1 MGNLTDSFPAASSSN
16 VLEIVHGSCDGRSIT
31 VGSGTY
37 TLQNVTAIQNLST
50 SYADITGSS
59 ISYAPPSG
67 TRYVC
72 YRFNFKWGSANDGSA
87 GISHWYV
94 DIDGTEV
101 SGSYQCISSIYSG
114 NHSHEHAQFPD
125 AAMWAT
131 FDLTASADSAAN
143 SEFASWTSAKTIKVR
158 GREYNS
164 TYQATAHYNRYRNGT
179 TASGVYAYNKPNLS
193 IIALS

>member
-37 TLQNVTAIQNLST
+37 TLQNVTALQSLGT
-50 SYADITGSS
+50 SYVDISGSS
-59 ISYAPPSG
+59 ISYTPPAG
-67 TRYVC
+67 TKYVC
-72 YRFNFKWGSANDGSA
+72 YRFNFKWGSQGSS

-101 SGSYQCISSIYSG
+101 NGSYQCMSGIYSG
-114 NHSHEHAQFPD
+114 DHGHYHAKFPD

-131 FDLTASADSAAN
+131 FDLTASADDAAN

-158 GREYNS
+158 GREYTS
-164 TYQATAHYNRYRNGT
+164 TYQAAAHYNLWRNGT
-179 TASGVYAYNKPNLS
+179 SASGVYTYNKPNLS

>member
-1 MGNLTDSFPAASSSN
+1 MGNLTDSFPAASGSN

-37 TLQNVTAIQNLST
+37 TLGNVTATQTLST

-59 ISYAPPSG
+59 ISYTPPSN

-72 YRFNFKWGSANDGSA
+72 YRFNFKWASDNDGSA
-87 GISHWYV
+87 GISHFYV

-101 SGSYQCISSIYSG
+101 NGSYQCMSSIYSG

-131 FDLTASADSAAN
+131 FDLTASADDAAN

-158 GREYNS
+158 GREYNT
-164 TYQATAHYNRYRNGT
+164 TYKAAVHNNRWRSGSG
-179 TASGVYAYNKPNLS
+179 ASGVYTYNKPNLS